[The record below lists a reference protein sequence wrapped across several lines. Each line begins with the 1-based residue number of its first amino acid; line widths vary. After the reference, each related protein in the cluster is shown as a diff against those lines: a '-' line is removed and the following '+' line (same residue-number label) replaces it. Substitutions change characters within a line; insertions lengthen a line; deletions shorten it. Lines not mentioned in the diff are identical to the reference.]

1 MQNYLIKNIS
11 LVNEGKTRVAD
22 LLIQNGRIEKIAD
35 QISPAFAVTEINGEG
50 KYLLPGVID
59 DQVHFREPGLTHK
72 ATIYTEARAAVA
84 GGVTSFME
92 MPNTLPPAFTQELL
106 EQKYA
111 IGARS
116 SLANYSFYMGTS
128 NDNAEE
134 ALRTNDKKKDVCG
147 IKIFMGSSTGN
158 LLVDNYLTLD
168 RLFRDSEVLIA
179 THCEDEKIIR
189 QNLERIKKEN
199 RELTAADHPLI
210 RDEEACFESSLTAIQ
225 FAKKYGSRLH
235 VFHLS
240 TEKEMQLFSNL
251 LPLEEKRITT
261 EVCVHHLHFSS
272 DDYATLGN
280 RIKCNPAIKAP
291 HNREALWKA
300 LLDDR
305 LDLIATDHAPH
316 TLEEKGLVRNA
327 DGSLSPIG
335 GDGAHAGS
343 GRSGGGSGAHAA
355 GGSAYERA
363 HAGLPLVQH
372 SLLLMLHYVKEGR
385 ISLEKVVE
393 KMSHAVATCFRIE
406 ERGYIREGYFAD
418 LVIVDMGQ
426 PSTVLGPSG
435 GHPSAAVR
443 VHRSTAEEQGLPQAR
458 PGNILYKCGWS
469 PLEGFNFPASVTHTF
484 VNGHLVYGKE
494 GFDESQWG
502 RRLSFTP

>member
-1 MQNYLIKNIS
+1 MRNYLIKNIS
-11 LVNEGKTRVAD
+11 IVNEGKIITAD
-22 LLIQNGRIEKIAD
+22 LLMKNGRIEKIGAG
-35 QISPAFAVTEINGEG
+35 ITVPYGVTEINGEG
-50 KYLLPGVID
+50 RHLLPGAID

-92 MPNTLPPAFTQELL
+92 MPNTLPPVFTQELL

-116 SLANYSFYMGTS
+116 ALANYSFYMGTS
-128 NDNAEE
+128 NENAEE
-134 ALRTNDKKKDVCG
+134 ALRTNEKKKDVCG
-147 IKIFMGSSTGN
+147 IKIFMGASTGN

-168 RLFRDSEVLIA
+168 RLFRESEVLIA

-189 QNLERIKKEN
+189 QNLERI
-199 RELTAADHPLI
+199 RAGGHTLVAADHPRI

-225 FAKKYGSRLH
+225 FAQKHNSRLH

-240 TEKEMQLFSNL
+240 TEREMQLFSNL
-251 LPLEEKRITT
+251 LPAEEKRITA
-261 EVCVHHLHFSS
+261 EVCVHHLHFTS
-272 DDYATLGN
+272 DDYAVLGN

-291 HNREALWKA
+291 NNREALWKA

-316 TLEEKGLVRNA
+316 TLEEKS
-327 DGSLSPIG
+327 GS
-335 GDGAHAGS
+335 
-343 GRSGGGSGAHAA
+343 
-355 GGSAYERA
+355 YEKA

-385 ISLEKVVE
+385 LPLEKMVE
-393 KMSHAVATCFRIE
+393 KMSHAVAKCFRIA

-418 LVIVDMGQ
+418 LVIVDMNR
-426 PSTVLGPSG
+426 PS
-435 GHPSAAVR
+435 R
-443 VHRSTAEEQGLPQAR
+443 VSPA
-458 PGNILYKCGWS
+458 NILYKCGWS
-469 PLEGFNFPASVTHTF
+469 PLEGFEFPATVTHTF
-484 VNGHLVYGKE
+484 VNGHLVYGN
-494 GFDESQWG
+494 GVFDESQWG
-502 RRLSFTP
+502 MRLKFDYGN